1 MRAEDIFIG
10 PILRRTQPDLVTI
23 CLATYGAMD
32 LRFSVR
38 ERGAPAWLAHDDGPL
53 VVQATPVLTFH
64 FAHIRPTHALPTG
77 VLLEYGIGV
86 KGPGGVDYAPFE
98 AVVRADLLSYRGNAL
113 PTFVLQSS
121 GAPLHVL
128 YGSCRKIHDA
138 KGGKTD
144 TLASGDA
151 VVERAFASASR
162 RPTVLCLGG
171 DQIYA
176 DDVHDIVRQEI
187 AVLSLRLQA
196 GVREELPDAATM
208 GAGGRERFLKRYAKF
223 TSDDLMNHV
232 ARFSEYLALY
242 GLMWNG
248 RNWRRQYRE
257 LEHFTK
263 TLPSA
268 RRLLANVPT
277 YMIFDDHDV
286 TDDWNLDLRWYEAVK
301 RAPLGKRI
309 VANALMAYWLCQG
322 YGNDPDGFG
331 PLLTKELAQLIEK
344 RMKRYGDAEERFW
357 KLDRWEFATPTTP
370 FVYFLDT
377 RTQRGARNDPP
388 GTEKGAPAYLK
399 SRDSWTATM
408 SRLEPMLRRQGPS
421 VPLVLVSAAPVFG
434 FRWVEALQ
442 SFVSFIFGAYKYDY
456 ENWAANEGHF
466 AHFLS
471 LLAGRN
477 VVVLSGD
484 VHYGFSSTV
493 RYTEFDSERS
503 RGAGPRRTG
512 TGGLPVVPGGAGA
525 SYRPTSN
532 AQFIQLCSSAINNYA
547 GGFFT
552 RFPAWLS
559 STQPARID
567 TDDGETVY
575 GRYERGVFVMLE
587 HDPDDPLARVQVIRR
602 PEEVRPVTLFRQRI
616 NDAFNSEYVGDHNL
630 GLVSIRATSVEHC
643 FLMEKGRHSERRWD
657 FSNARYWE

>member
-1 MRAEDIFIG
+1 VRAEDIFIG

-442 SFVSFIFGAYKYDY
+442 SCRSSSARTSTTTRTGRPTRDTSRTSSRSSPDATSSFSRATCTT
-456 ENWAANEGHF
+456 ASPPRCATP
-466 AHFLS
+466 
-471 LLAGRN
+471 
-477 VVVLSGD
+477 
-484 VHYGFSSTV
+484 SST
-493 RYTEFDSERS
+493 RS
-503 RGAGPRRTG
+503 ARAARGRGARGPAASLSSPAVQAPRT
-512 TGGLPVVPGGAGA
+512 AR
-525 SYRPTSN
+525 RPTR
-532 AQFIQLCSSAINNYA
+532 SSSSCAAARSTTTRA
-547 GGFFT
+547 GSS
-552 RFPAWLS
+552 PAS
-559 STQPARID
+559 R
-567 TDDGETVY
+567 
-575 GRYERGVFVMLE
+575 RG
-587 HDPDDPLARVQVIRR
+587 
-602 PEEVRPVTLFRQRI
+602 
-616 NDAFNSEYVGDHNL
+616 
-630 GLVSIRATSVEHC
+630 
-643 FLMEKGRHSERRWD
+643 
-657 FSNARYWE
+657 